1 MKHLS
6 NHPTNTNLEKLM
18 SVTHARRSSCVA
30 LLLAAALLSACADS
44 TGPATEQH
52 DIKAETACSETQGS
66 NTRCE

>member
-1 MKHLS
+1 
-6 NHPTNTNLEKLM
+6 M